1 MNYILSIIIFLPLFF
16 LLFFAFLP
24 VRYTKIFKISSIVA
38 TFLQFAFSLIV
49 YCFLPKGA
57 HANLGVNEISNF
69 SFVEKYEWIHL
80 SLGNLGSFEIAYFVG
95 LDGLNAALFVLSTFI
110 LLVGAVSSW
119 EITQKEK
126 GYFSLYMLLS
136 TSVIG
141 CFVALDFFLFFLF
154 FEFMLLPMY
163 FLIGLW
169 GGVRREYASVKFFI
183 YTFLGSILILIVMI
197 GLYVSTQSFDMVKMA
212 NADSFRQF
220 SIFHPTSSFT
230 IFSLPGRYWAFI
242 LLLMGFAIKLPS
254 VPVHTWLPD
263 AHVEAPTAISVV
275 LAGILLKVGGYGLI
289 RTAYS
294 IFPDVAIDLA
304 AWVGGL
310 GVLSMLYGAFVALGQ
325 TNLKRMIA
333 YSSVSHMG
341 FVMLG
346 LASATEEG
354 INGAVYQLF
363 SHGILSAMLFLCAG
377 VLYKRSHNLE
387 MENYKGLASQM
398 PHYAVFTTI
407 AFFASL
413 GLPTFSGF
421 IGELFVFLGAFEAG
435 IKENS
440 ILPLWQP
447 ILAIFTLL
455 IGAGYFLWT
464 LQRMFMGK
472 FSVATRISAPL
483 LIDLD
488 GREKVMLSTLAILA
502 VVFGIF
508 PHLILDIS
516 HSSVENLVKMLNR

>member
-16 LLFFAFLP
+16 LSAFAFLP
-24 VRYTKIFKISSIVA
+24 VQYAKTFKISSIVA
-38 TFLQFAFSLIV
+38 TFCQFALSLWV
-49 YCFLPKGA
+49 YACLPRGEQP
-57 HANLGVNEISNF
+57 NLDIHQIENF
-69 SFVEKYEWIHL
+69 SFVDKYAWIHL
-80 SLGNLGSFEIAYFVG
+80 SLGNLGSFDITYFVG
-95 LDGLNAALFVLSTFI
+95 IDGLNAALFVLSTFV
-110 LLVGAVSSW
+110 LWVGAVSSW
-119 EITQKEK
+119 EIKQKEK

-136 TSVIG
+136 TSVTG
-141 CFVALDFFLFFLF
+141 CFLALDFFLFFLF

-169 GGVRREYASVKFFI
+169 GGVRREYAAVKFFI
-183 YTFLGSILILIVMI
+183 YTFLGSIFILIVMI
-197 GLYVSTQSFDMVKMA
+197 GLYVSTQSFDMVQMT
-212 NADSFRQF
+212 NLDSFQPN
-220 SIFHPTSSFT
+220 SIFHPENRFT
-230 IFSLPGRYWAFI
+230 IFSLSGRYWAFI
-242 LLLMGFAIKLPS
+242 LLLIGFAIKLPA

-304 AWVGGL
+304 AWVGFLGL
-310 GVLSMLYGAFVALGQ
+310 FSMLYGGFVALGQ

-341 FVMLG
+341 FVLLG
-346 LASATEEG
+346 LASATVEG

-363 SHGILSAMLFLCAG
+363 SHGILSSMLFLCAG
-377 VLYKRSHNLE
+377 ILYKRTHNLE

-421 IGELFVFLGAFEAG
+421 VGELFVFLGAFEAG
-435 IKENS
+435 VKENN

-447 ILAIFTLL
+447 MCAVFTLL

-464 LQRMFMGK
+464 LQKMFMGK
-472 FSVATRISAPL
+472 FSVAQTIPIAL
-483 LIDLD
+483 LTDLN
-488 GREKVMLSTLAILA
+488 GREKLMLTILA
-502 VVFGIF
+502 VLAIIFGIF
-508 PHLILDIS
+508 PNLILEVS
-516 HSSVENLVKMLNR
+516 SRSVENLVKMLQR